1 MRADA
6 RAMSLKARVRNRA
19 AALGLAP
26 HVVLQNYMFERFL
39 VRLATSPW
47 RERFVLKGG
56 LLVAHLHGLAE
67 RATMDM
73 DATVRGFALTADSAV
88 AAVAAVCAVDAGDGI
103 AFSVASGEPIRR
115 NDPYGG
121 FRVHFDAAAFGI
133 RVHLSVDLSTGDAVT
148 PAPEEYE
155 LPGLF
160 DDTPAIRLLGYS
172 RETILA
178 EKIESVLTLSVY
190 GTRPR
195 DYYDLWLLSGD
206 AIRGN
211 ILRDALRATCR
222 HRGTE
227 ARLADARER
236 LAAIETS
243 AALRDHWERYRAAF
257 PYAKDVSFDQT
268 LAALRKFLDIVL

>member
-39 VRLATSPW
+39 VRLAASPW
-47 RERFVLKGG
+47 RERLVLKGG

-88 AAVAAVCAVDAGDGI
+88 AAVADVCAVDAGDGI

-121 FRVHFDAAAFGI
+121 FRVHFDA
-133 RVHLSVDLSTGDAVT
+133 V
-148 PAPEEYE
+148 
-155 LPGLF
+155 GLRNAS
-160 DDTPAIRLLGYS
+160 PRLL
-172 RETILA
+172 
-178 EKIESVLTLSVY
+178 
-190 GTRPR
+190 RPV
-195 DYYDLWLLSGD
+195 
-206 AIRGN
+206 
-211 ILRDALRATCR
+211 
-222 HRGTE
+222 
-227 ARLADARER
+227 
-236 LAAIETS
+236 
-243 AALRDHWERYRAAF
+243 AALRRCDPREHPPRRASRDLPPPRHGSAPRGRPRAA
-257 PYAKDVSFDQT
+257 
-268 LAALRKFLDIVL
+268 RRH